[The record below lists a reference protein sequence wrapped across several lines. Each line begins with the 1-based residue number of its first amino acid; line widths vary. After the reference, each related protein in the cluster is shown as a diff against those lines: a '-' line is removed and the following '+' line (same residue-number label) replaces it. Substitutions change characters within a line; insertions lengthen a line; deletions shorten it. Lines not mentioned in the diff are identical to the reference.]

1 MPSFGFGH
9 SPRSL
14 FRTATQ
20 KSDDRTPN
28 RLLVIAV
35 VLDLEACLCS
45 AISKTHCLCKEF
57 ALERGKSLGRRKQ
70 RAIESGSRTLATDK
84 MKAVSKLRPWKTSS
98 KSSTSSDAGSGPTTE
113 QSSSNSNSTSYT
125 GSTSSPPSS
134 APVSDI
140 DLAEQAAQEQLDRD
154 VSRRKEAIE
163 RLYSASEAY
172 WSYLGKKKPLPFNAQ
187 LPKGVKEAVEHEKA
201 TAAASGL
208 AGEEEEEL
216 AEDDDATGT
225 TKASSKKTLAGGTAM
240 LKGLWSSG
248 TNSILS
254 KLSKEETVMP
264 CEALGLSLLQASELL
279 FPAADSS
286 PSGHAQSLA
295 SLGTAHLSLAQL
307 QSVFARD
314 ISNIYLARLVRSK
327 VSIEAYQ
334 AARKKV
340 ETTRARLAAARAKS
354 TALAEKGKR
363 DASKKEGASAAE
375 GLERKEREI
384 EEELRN
390 ARAAQ

>member
-45 AISKTHCLCKEF
+45 AISKTHRLCKEF

-140 DLAEQAAQEQLDRD
+140 DLAEQAIAESDWVGDIDPDNLDD
-154 VSRRKEAIE
+154 VMI
-163 RLYSASEAY
+163 ASTTITTDHRQTTVH
-172 WSYLGKKKPLPFNAQ
+172 GI
-187 LPKGVKEAVEHEKA
+187 VEVIWWLVVVV
-201 TAAASGL
+201 GWWL
-208 AGEEEEEL
+208 VVV
-216 AEDDDATGT
+216 
-225 TKASSKKTLAGGTAM
+225 GG
-240 LKGLWSSG
+240 W
-248 TNSILS
+248 
-254 KLSKEETVMP
+254 
-264 CEALGLSLLQASELL
+264 
-279 FPAADSS
+279 
-286 PSGHAQSLA
+286 
-295 SLGTAHLSLAQL
+295 
-307 QSVFARD
+307 
-314 ISNIYLARLVRSK
+314 
-327 VSIEAYQ
+327 
-334 AARKKV
+334 
-340 ETTRARLAAARAKS
+340 
-354 TALAEKGKR
+354 
-363 DASKKEGASAAE
+363 
-375 GLERKEREI
+375 
-384 EEELRN
+384 
-390 ARAAQ
+390 